1 MRLWGRSWNGNAN
14 EATLSPSSS
23 SCRRVNARSNS
34 FPRPRRGSIVVCISG
49 WVVTL
54 EICRYAGSQEN
65 HVVPALPS
73 KLVRKLDLGS
83 VISAAKVG
91 KQVTKRQPS
100 DRD

>member
-1 MRLWGRSWNGNAN
+1 RRHP
-14 EATLSPSSS
+14 ERETLYRESSS
-23 SCRRVNARSNS
+23 YPSDVQ
-34 FPRPRRGSIVVCISG
+34 
-49 WVVTL
+49 
-54 EICRYAGSQEN
+54 GSQEN

-73 KLVRKLDLGS
+73 KLVRKFDLGS